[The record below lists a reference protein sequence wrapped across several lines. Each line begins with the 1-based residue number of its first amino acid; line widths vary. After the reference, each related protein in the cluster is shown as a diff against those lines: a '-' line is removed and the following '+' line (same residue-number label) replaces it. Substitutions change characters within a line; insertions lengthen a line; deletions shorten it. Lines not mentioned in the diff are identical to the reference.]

1 MATSKT
7 DAEIID
13 FPKEASKKAS
23 STERIWGKAVY
34 KHGYAG
40 IPSILIQAQQRL
52 GINSMQMNII
62 VQLLDYFYEPSRK
75 PFPTKRE
82 LATRIGVTEKTIQ
95 INIRALEKAEL
106 IQREMRKTAAGDW
119 NSNIYHL
126 DGLIAKVQALE
137 PEFAEE
143 KRKRKEAKAAL
154 ETPVGRRQPGKNL
167 PRSHA

>member
-13 FPKEASKKAS
+13 FPKESSKKSS

-34 KHGYAG
+34 RHGYAG
-40 IPSILIQAQQRL
+40 IPSILIQAQKRI
-52 GINSMQMNII
+52 GINPTQMNII
-62 VQLLDYFYEPSRK
+62 VQLLDYWFEPSRK

-82 LATRIGVTEKTIQ
+82 LKNRIGVTEKTIQ
-95 INIRALEKAEL
+95 NNIRALEKAGL
-106 IQREMRKTAAGDW
+106 IAREMRRTAAGDW

-137 PEFAEE
+137 PEFSEE

>member
-40 IPSILIQAQQRL
+40 IPSILIQLQQRV
-52 GINSMQMNII
+52 GINPMQMNII
-62 VQLLDYFYEPSRK
+62 VQLLDYFFEPSRK

-95 INIRALEKAEL
+95 VNIRALEKAGL
-106 IQREMRKTAAGDW
+106 IQREYRRTASGDW

-126 DGLIAKVQALE
+126 DGLIAKVQGLE
-137 PEFAEE
+137 PEFAAE
-143 KRKRKEAKAAL
+143 KKKRREARAAL
-154 ETPVGRRQPGKNL
+154 ETPVGRRKQG
-167 PRSHA
+167 A

>member
-1 MATSKT
+1 MATSKA

-13 FPKEASKKAS
+13 FPTEASKKAS

-34 KHGYAG
+34 KHGYAA

-52 GINSMQMNII
+52 GINAMQMNII
-62 VQLLDYFYEPSRK
+62 IQLLDYWFEPSRK
-75 PFPTKRE
+75 PFPMKKE

-95 INIRALEKAEL
+95 INIRALEKVGL

-119 NSNIYHL
+119 GSNIYHL
-126 DGLIAKVQALE
+126 DGLIAKVQAFE

-143 KRKRKEAKAAL
+143 KKKRREARAAL
-154 ETPVGRRQPGKNL
+154 ETPVGRRKRP
-167 PRSHA
+167 